1 MTPLTSGVAQTQR
14 IYDYE
19 EAVIKELELQGLTIQ
34 LSLEEAKE
42 LADRISRDC
51 RIDDIRV
58 FDGRGQSVGSGGYEK
73 ETVVLENG
81 NVMVDCY
88 LFIRLPKRFR
98 NIVDA
103 IHEITHCIV
112 MCRRHRHKF
121 NSHLALED
129 HDAVFLKLF
138 LRLLR
143 KYVKL
148 PKGFGKRW
156 FKVEAEK
163 YGLEW

>member
-1 MTPLTSGVAQTQR
+1 MTPLTSGTAQTQR

-19 EAVIKELELQGLTIQ
+19 EAVIKELELQGLAIH
-34 LSLEEAKE
+34 LSLEEIKK
-42 LADRISRDC
+42 LADRISKDY
-51 RIDDIRV
+51 RISNIRV
-58 FDGRGQSVGSGGYEK
+58 FDGRGQNVGSGGYEK
-73 ETVVLENG
+73 ETVTLESG
-81 NVMVDCY
+81 NMMVDCY
-88 LFIRLPKRFR
+88 LFVRLPKRFR

-112 MCRRHRHKF
+112 MCRRHRHKS
-121 NSHLALED
+121 NSHLTLED
-129 HDAVFLKLF
+129 HDVVFLKLF

-148 PKGFGKRW
+148 PSGFNKKW
-156 FKVEAEK
+156 FEIEAEK